1 MKRLTILLVLAALL
15 FTSSCA
21 LRSVDGDKG
30 NETENDVTTEEKIE
44 FYKTDVETYSIVT
57 PYCNLYYPTRWQ
69 DKVKTE
75 AATGEGSYTVS
86 FYALLEEQTVPLYA
100 ISIGEKDGGALLGT
114 LDTKEGAKDVRLYDK
129 FSEYEGGL
137 SATSEAEFYEMCEDV
152 NVIISKLVYE
162 SKMKLHN

>member
-69 DKVKTE
+69 D
-75 AATGEGSYTVS
+75 
-86 FYALLEEQTVPLYA
+86 
-100 ISIGEKDGGALLGT
+100 
-114 LDTKEGAKDVRLYDK
+114 
-129 FSEYEGGL
+129 
-137 SATSEAEFYEMCEDV
+137 
-152 NVIISKLVYE
+152 
-162 SKMKLHN
+162 